1 MRAGREEAILAGP
14 PEAIHESGL
23 AHGRKRVDGD
33 LWLTIGHKGRSQ
45 MLIFEAAPI
54 ARRDDDDAI
63 LVDPDEAIECRSAG
77 AAIETARQM
86 SLLPHLIGSFDYCR
100 SGDPATGRCEPVEI
114 LRRFGGL

>member
-1 MRAGREEAILAGP
+1 M
-14 PEAIHESGL
+14 
-23 AHGRKRVDGD
+23 DGD

-54 ARRDDDDAI
+54 ARRDDDAI

-100 SGDPATGRCEPVEI
+100 SGDPATGRYEPVEI

>member
-1 MRAGREEAILAGP
+1 M
-14 PEAIHESGL
+14 
-23 AHGRKRVDGD
+23 DGD

-77 AAIETARQM
+77 AAIETARQITAPA
-86 SLLPHLIGSFDYCR
+86 SYRIIRLLQIRRP
-100 SGDPATGRCEPVEI
+100 GDRP
-114 LRRFGGL
+114 L